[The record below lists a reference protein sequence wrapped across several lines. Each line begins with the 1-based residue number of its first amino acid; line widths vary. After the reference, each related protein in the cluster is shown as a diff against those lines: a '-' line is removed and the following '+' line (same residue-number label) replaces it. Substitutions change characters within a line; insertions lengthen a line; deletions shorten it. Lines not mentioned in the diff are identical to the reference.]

1 MEDLR
6 TSDPATIG
14 PYRLVR
20 RIGSGGMGVVY
31 LAEDD
36 TGTQVAIKL
45 IRDELAQDPL
55 FRARFAREVRAGQ
68 RVGGICTAR
77 YLAADLDSEHPY
89 LVTEY
94 VGGGN
99 LLDFVHAHGPLE
111 GERLVGLAV
120 GLAEGLVAMGAAGVI
135 HRDLKPSN
143 VLMADHGPKVV
154 DFGISHAADG
164 TSLTQTG
171 SVVGSPSWM
180 APEQAQGREC
190 GPSVDVFSWGATVAF
205 AATGRLP
212 FGEGRPEAVVYR
224 VVHEEPDLDGID
236 PRLAPH
242 VRVALAKEPSA
253 RPSADD
259 LLVGVIKTA
268 MAGEPIPATSLD
280 GATEVLE
287 RTWAQPPPV
296 GPKPRRSRQIAMAL
310 AAVVI
315 IGAFIAG
322 ALYVAHGDAN
332 SPSRHGSSAGT
343 TTSSTTTT
351 TAQAGTTTTVAAQS
365 PTQTVAATL
374 PVLACPTSYALEPAP
389 AAKILPRTISASV
402 PKDLASQLSVYADE
416 AGLMDVLA
424 PTGWDCTASLGAD
437 GSGGVTVLPAGE
449 VLPNT
454 SNALP
459 AGSTAEAIVATQNG
473 GCQGCADYQACPYF
487 AAAAQSLG
495 TPCTSTPPST
505 ESIAPLSSTV
515 VSFSDPPRTAG
526 GANPSGG
533 QYPANAVMTYVMYR
547 PGSVGNTVTS
557 WLETCTL
564 PYSQHALCT
573 SVLNDFVARYKSGG

>member
-14 PYRLVR
+14 PYWLVG
-20 RIGSGGMGVVY
+20 RIGAGGMGVVY

-36 TGTQVAIKL
+36 TGAQVAVKL
-45 IRDELAQDPL
+45 IRDELAQDPS

-68 RVGGICTAR
+68 RVGGMCTAH

-94 VGGGN
+94 VAGGN
-99 LLDFVHAHGPLE
+99 LLDFVRLHGPLE

-120 GLAEGLVAMGAAGVI
+120 GLAEGLVAMGSAGVI

-171 SVVGSPSWM
+171 AVVGSPSWM
-180 APEQAQGREC
+180 APEQAQGRDC

-212 FGEGRPEAVVYR
+212 FGEGRPEAVMYR

-242 VRVALAKEPSA
+242 VNAALAKEPSA
-253 RPSADD
+253 RPSADN
-259 LLVGVIKTA
+259 LLIGVIKTA
-268 MAGEPIPATSLD
+268 MAGEPVPATSLD

-296 GPKPRRSRQIAMAL
+296 GPKPRRGRQIALAL
-310 AAVVI
+310 AVVVV
-315 IGAFIAG
+315 IGAFVAG
-322 ALYVAHGDAN
+322 ALYVAHNDAK
-332 SPSRHGSSAGT
+332 SPGLHQSSAT
-343 TTSSTTTT
+343 NSKQSTTTT
-351 TAQAGTTTTVAAQS
+351 TAPAGTTTTVPQS

-374 PVLACPTSYALEPAP
+374 PVLACPTSYAVEPAP
-389 AAKILPRTISASV
+389 AAKILHSSMSVSV
-402 PKDLASQLSVYADE
+402 PRDVASQLSVYADE
-416 AGLMDVLA
+416 AGAMDVVA
-424 PTGWDCTASLGAD
+424 PTGWDCTASFGAD
-437 GSGGVTVLPAGE
+437 GSSEEKVTPTGEILPDNSNS
-449 VLPNT
+449 LPT
-454 SNALP
+454 
-459 AGSTAEAIVATQNG
+459 GSTDEAIVGTQNG
-473 GCQGCADYQACPYF
+473 GCQGCADSQACSFF
-487 AAAAQSLG
+487 AAAAQNLG
-495 TPCTSTPPST
+495 MPCNSTAPAGEST
-505 ESIAPLSSTV
+505 VPLSSTV
-515 VSFSDPPRTAG
+515 VSFSDPPGTTG
-526 GANPSGG
+526 NANPSGG
-533 QYPANAVMTYVMYR
+533 EYPANAVMTYVIDP
-547 PGSVGNTVTS
+547 PGSQGNYRTS

-564 PYSQHALCT
+564 PYGQQAICT
-573 SVLNDFVARYKSGG
+573 AVLNDFVARYKNGG

>member
-1 MEDLR
+1 MWSGRRYFLLG
-6 TSDPATIG
+6 SD
-14 PYRLVR
+14 
-20 RIGSGGMGVVY
+20 
-31 LAEDD
+31 
-36 TGTQVAIKL
+36 
-45 IRDELAQDPL
+45 
-55 FRARFAREVRAGQ
+55 
-68 RVGGICTAR
+68 
-77 YLAADLDSEHPY
+77 
-89 LVTEY
+89 
-94 VGGGN
+94 
-99 LLDFVHAHGPLE
+99 
-111 GERLVGLAV
+111 
-120 GLAEGLVAMGAAGVI
+120 
-135 HRDLKPSN
+135 
-143 VLMADHGPKVV
+143 
-154 DFGISHAADG
+154 
-164 TSLTQTG
+164 
-171 SVVGSPSWM
+171 
-180 APEQAQGREC
+180 GR
-190 GPSVDVFSWGATVAF
+190 
-205 AATGRLP
+205 RLP

-242 VRVALAKEPSA
+242 VKAALAKEPSA
-253 RPSADD
+253 RPNADN
-259 LLVGVIKTA
+259 LLVGAIKTA
-268 MAGEPIPATSLD
+268 MAGEPVPATSLD

-296 GPKPRRSRQIAMAL
+296 DPKPRRGRQIAMAL
-310 AAVVI
+310 AAVAI

-332 SPSRHGSSAGT
+332 SPGHHAASSGT
-343 TTSSTTTT
+343 STSSTTRII
-351 TAQAGTTTTVAAQS
+351 APAGTTTTVAQS
-365 PTQTVAATL
+365 PSQTVAATL
-374 PVLACPTSYALEPAP
+374 PVVACPTSYGVEPAP
-389 AAKILPRTISASV
+389 AAKILPSTISVSV

-487 AAAAQSLG
+487 AAAAQNLG
-495 TPCTSTPPST
+495 SPCTSTPPST

-515 VSFSDPPRTAG
+515 VSFSDPPGTAG

-533 QYPANAVMTYVMYR
+533 QYPANAVMTYVMNP

-573 SVLNDFVARYKSGG
+573 SVLNDFVARYKNGG